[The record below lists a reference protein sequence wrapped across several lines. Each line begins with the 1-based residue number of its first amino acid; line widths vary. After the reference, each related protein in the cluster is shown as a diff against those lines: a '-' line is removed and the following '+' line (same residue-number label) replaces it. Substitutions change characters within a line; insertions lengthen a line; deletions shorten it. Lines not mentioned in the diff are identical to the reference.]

1 MPVSRDMAST
11 KDFFLTISERVLSNW
26 TALNL
31 AVEHGMGSRDRAED
45 FPAYITEVLYMNE
58 GLDTDD
64 IAAEIEEYMDEAFQ
78 TELQDDSA
86 ADVAKVLLRFHKY
99 CMDGDEATAVT
110 EMAKLPPLQPWIMGR
125 KPAKET
131 LAQPKL
137 LEGVRDEM
145 KNDEA
150 VEKMDAEE
158 NEDNGWT
165 EVKTRRQK

>member
-1 MPVSRDMAST
+1 MRESRDMAST
-11 KDFFLTISERVLSNW
+11 KDFFLTISERVFSNW
-26 TALNL
+26 TALKL
-31 AVEHGMGSRDRAED
+31 AVDHGMGSKDRAED

-64 IAAEIEEYMDEAFQ
+64 LAAEIEEYMDEAFQ

-110 EMAKLPPLQPWIMGR
+110 EMAKLPPLQPWIMRR
-125 KPAKET
+125 KPAKDT
-131 LAQPKL
+131 LTQPQPPG
-137 LEGVRDEM
+137 EVRDNV
-145 KNDEA
+145 KSQEA

-158 NEDNGWT
+158 EEDDGWT